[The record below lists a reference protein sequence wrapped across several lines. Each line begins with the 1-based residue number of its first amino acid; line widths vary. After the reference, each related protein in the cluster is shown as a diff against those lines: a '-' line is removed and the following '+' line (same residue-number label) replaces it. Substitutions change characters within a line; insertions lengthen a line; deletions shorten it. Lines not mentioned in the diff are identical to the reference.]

1 MAKINVFNEEIE
13 EVEALILSKDL
24 EEYNQNKKKQVLPTF
39 FILIYYLYAEK
50 QQ

>member
-24 EEYNQNKKKQVLPTF
+24 EEYNQNKKK
-39 FILIYYLYAEK
+39 
-50 QQ
+50 